1 MAKPPWDPGI
11 EVLFRPCALGP
22 ALLVIPCGLEAASF
36 YGTALMLLTC
46 LDVLYLGP
54 EVSVTKTCP
63 PLRFIQIEVG
73 CFVPTNTLVPARLA
87 PSPLGTVC

>member
-46 LDVLYLGP
+46 LDVLYLGA
-54 EVSVTKTCP
+54 EAVSVTKTCP
-63 PLRFIQIEVG
+63 PLRLIQIE
-73 CFVPTNTLVPARLA
+73 VPTNTLVPARLA
-87 PSPLGTVC
+87 PSPLETLC